1 MNDGSFRD
9 AVLLLIVVIF
19 FWINQ
24 QPTIFFPWLI
34 DEILYEMVLWCTGV
48 LCVEPVADTGKNWRG
63 AHLKK
68 KLRTPQ
74 NVKNLCI
81 MK

>member
-48 LCVEPVADTGKNWRG
+48 LCVEQARKIFFQEFKINFMM
-63 AHLKK
+63 H
-68 KLRTPQ
+68 
-74 NVKNLCI
+74 
-81 MK
+81 